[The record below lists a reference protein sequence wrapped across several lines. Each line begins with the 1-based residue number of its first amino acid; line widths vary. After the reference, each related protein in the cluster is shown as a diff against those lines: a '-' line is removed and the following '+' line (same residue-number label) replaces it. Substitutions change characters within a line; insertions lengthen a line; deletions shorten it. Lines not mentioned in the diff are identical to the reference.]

1 MCCSIS
7 EAKCLISRR
16 YHEFVYTQK
25 TITADS
31 WVFDLGVFVTPSKR
45 YYCALGRNWYA
56 LSMELEGLIDQ
67 GLPVDGF
74 FEITEQGA
82 EELIS
87 ELSSLG
93 TIYVDNC
100 SEEQFQKLCEA
111 LEKISPVPI
120 HYSTHEDYDQEE
132 RVSEMGHYRLD
143 KQHIQLITQNT
154 KYGFLF
160 AFIHEIVHAKLDLD
174 NKKLDF
180 VAIEELI
187 CNDVASNVLTRFE
200 LYRVNKEIFD
210 SDIPMNLSSLLGE
223 FLNDQVSLD
232 RFTPEER
239 ECFANN
245 IEEIENTITLLSDSI
260 FDELQNALKDSSE
273 TKSTVELDGRLIL
286 SPEDNKKLYE
296 IIVNQIIHRIPCDE
310 PEEEDY

>member
-1 MCCSIS
+1 MGL
-7 EAKCLISRR
+7 E
-16 YHEFVYTQK
+16 
-25 TITADS
+25 
-31 WVFDLGVFVTPSKR
+31 
-45 YYCALGRNWYA
+45 
-56 LSMELEGLIDQ
+56 ELMDQ

-74 FEITEQGA
+74 FEITEQEA

-87 ELSSLG
+87 KLSSLDS
-93 TIYVDNC
+93 IYVNNC
-100 SEEQFQKLCEA
+100 SEEQFHKLCEA

-120 HYSTHEDYDQEE
+120 HYATHEDYDHEE
-132 RVSEMGHYRLD
+132 HVSEIGYYRLD
-143 KQHIQLITQNT
+143 KKYIELITQNT

-174 NKKLDF
+174 NKKPDF
-180 VAIEELI
+180 VAIEEWI
-187 CNDVASNVLTRFE
+187 CNDVASNVLSRFE

-210 SDIPMNLSSLLGE
+210 SDIPMNLSSLLEE
-223 FLNDQVSLD
+223 FLNDQVALD

-260 FDELQNALKDSSE
+260 FDELQSALKDSSE
-273 TKSTVELDGRLIL
+273 TKSTVELDGRFIL

-296 IIVNQIIHRIPCDE
+296 IIVNQIIPQIPCDE
-310 PEEEDY
+310 PEEEDC